1 MKERYILSD
10 LCKRFISYSLCL
22 RVKKDQNQN
31 NFHLDLSE
39 DEIRVLIDLI
49 DKRLEDLENEEGG
62 RCENNYIQISL

>member
-1 MKERYILSD
+1 MKECYILSD

-62 RCENNYIQISL
+62 TS

>member
-10 LCKRFISYSLCL
+10 LYKRFISYSLCL

-39 DEIRVLIDLI
+39 DEIRILINLI
-49 DKRLEDLENEEGG
+49 DKRLEDLDDKEEN
-62 RCENNYIQISL
+62 I